1 MAKIAKISK
10 IAKIVKISQNSELN
24 PPNPSLMRLG
34 VGKGGFAI
42 IKFISDR
49 F

>member
-1 MAKIAKISK
+1 MAKIAKIPK
-10 IAKIVKISQNSELN
+10 IAKIVKISQNSDFN
-24 PPNPSLMRLG
+24 PPNPNLMRLG

-42 IKFISDR
+42 IKIISDR